1 MEALEIIEK
10 YNSYGMITPEE
21 KIELG
26 DFCPDEESFDA
37 IKFLLNQS
45 LRMPKEEPSKH
56 VKANLDHL
64 FASQF
69 PVKSNPP
76 TYRKLTLYAT
86 IGIAAS
92 LGFILTMRI
101 FNFDNVTPK
110 QLSSVE
116 KQRPKVDGRKKEES
130 PITLE
135 KTEPKPMEQNLPEIQ
150 RVAMDEMNTAMYDAP
165 EPTNEWHPEEV
176 HGPAVVEYKANDMED
191 VKATFKMDSDN
202 RSDEVGYEVATVAQK
217 NNKIKAKTLS
227 EVDVKSKKN
236 KKEESQTDF
245 QTDEML
251 NAIFALY

>member
-1 MEALEIIEK
+1 
-10 YNSYGMITPEE
+10 
-21 KIELG
+21 
-26 DFCPDEESFDA
+26 
-37 IKFLLNQS
+37 
-45 LRMPKEEPSKH
+45 
-56 VKANLDHL
+56 
-64 FASQF
+64 
-69 PVKSNPP
+69 
-76 TYRKLTLYAT
+76 
-86 IGIAAS
+86 
-92 LGFILTMRI
+92 
-101 FNFDNVTPK
+101 
-110 QLSSVE
+110 
-116 KQRPKVDGRKKEES
+116 
-130 PITLE
+130 
-135 KTEPKPMEQNLPEIQ
+135 MEQNLPEIQ

-176 HGPAVVEYKANDMED
+176 HEPAVVEYKANDMED

>member
-1 MEALEIIEK
+1 
-10 YNSYGMITPEE
+10 
-21 KIELG
+21 
-26 DFCPDEESFDA
+26 
-37 IKFLLNQS
+37 
-45 LRMPKEEPSKH
+45 
-56 VKANLDHL
+56 
-64 FASQF
+64 
-69 PVKSNPP
+69 
-76 TYRKLTLYAT
+76 LYAT

-101 FNFDNVTPK
+101 FNFENVTPK
-110 QLSSVE
+110 QLASVE
-116 KQRPKVDGRKKEES
+116 KQRSKVDGRKKEES

-135 KTEPKPMEQNLPEIQ
+135 KAEPKPMEQNLPEIQ

-176 HGPAVVEYKANDMED
+176 HEPAVVEYKANDMED